1 MKSKT
6 QINTC
11 YRSKTKQ
18 NKNKESGKGEEI
30 IKEKNTRKCST
41 HRYELPI
48 LKGPI
53 ERSSQ

>member
-18 NKNKESGKGEEI
+18 NKNKESRKGEEI
-30 IKEKNTRKCST
+30 IKGKKYKKMFN
-41 HRYELPI
+41 
-48 LKGPI
+48 
-53 ERSSQ
+53 SQI